1 MTTKRPDFTP
11 IIDLVAKPG
20 TGPVRERRP
29 IYVDL
34 LPPCNNACPAGEN
47 IQAWLAHAQA
57 GRHHEAWLALVRD
70 NPLPAVHGR
79 VCYHPCESHCN
90 REPVDSAV
98 SIHAVERFLGD
109 RAGQEGWRLPIDAQA
124 TGKRVLVVGAGPSG
138 LSAAY
143 HLARLGHAVE
153 IHEAGPLPGGMMH
166 FGIPAYRLPR
176 EELMKEVRAIEAMGV
191 AIVLNHKV
199 DDLLAEMAAG
209 RFDAA
214 FLAIGAHIGK
224 RIDIP
229 ARDVS
234 RMVTAVSLLRD
245 AATGA
250 APKLGRRVV
259 VYGAGNTAMD
269 AARTAKRLGAEEA
282 IIVYR
287 SDRAHMKAQAFE
299 VQEAL
304 EEGVKI
310 KWLTSIKSLEGTDL
324 TVEEMEL
331 GADGRPKPT
340 GRLETLSA
348 DAVVLAV
355 GQDTDSGFLRK
366 IPGIEI
372 QSDGVVV
379 VAPNMMTGHPGI
391 FAGGDMVPT
400 ERTVTAGVGHG
411 KKAARHIDA
420 WLSGTDYRP
429 APKHPI
435 VSFEMLHLPVYSDAE
450 RSVQKTLP
458 VAERIAGFTEVQAGL
473 GAKEAAYEASRCL
486 ACGNCFECDQCYA
499 ACPEQAIAKLEPGQR
514 YRTLYDRCT
523 GCAVCFDACPCHAIE
538 MIPEPARG

>member
-1 MTTKRPDFTP
+1 M
-11 IIDLVAKPG
+11 
-20 TGPVRERRP
+20 E
-29 IYVDL
+29 
-34 LPPCNNACPAGEN
+34 
-47 IQAWLAHAQA
+47 
-57 GRHHEAWLALVRD
+57 
-70 NPLPAVHGR
+70 
-79 VCYHPCESHCN
+79 
-90 REPVDSAV
+90 
-98 SIHAVERFLGD
+98 
-109 RAGQEGWRLPIDAQA
+109 
-124 TGKRVLVVGAGPSG
+124 
-138 LSAAY
+138 
-143 HLARLGHAVE
+143 
-153 IHEAGPLPGGMMH
+153 
-166 FGIPAYRLPR
+166 
-176 EELMKEVRAIEAMGV
+176 
-191 AIVLNHKV
+191 
-199 DDLLAEMAAG
+199 AG

-229 ARDVS
+229 ARDAS

-259 VYGAGNTAMD
+259 VYGGGNTAMD

-299 VQEAL
+299 AQEAI

-355 GQDTDSGFLRK
+355 GQETDSGFLRK
-366 IPGIEI
+366 IPGIEF

-420 WLSGTDYRP
+420 WLRGSRLSTGAQ
-429 APKHPI
+429 APDRF
-435 VSFEMLHLPVYSDAE
+435 VRDAA
-450 RSVQKTLP
+450 P
-458 VAERIAGFTEVQAGL
+458 AGL
-473 GAKEAAYEASRCL
+473 QRRGAIGAEDAAGRGAHRRVHGGAGWARAQRRRPTRRRRCL
-486 ACGNCFECDQCYA
+486 SCGNCFECDQCYA
-499 ACPEQAIAKLEPGQR
+499 ACPEQAIAKLGPGHR
-514 YRTLYDRCT
+514 L
-523 GCAVCFDACPCHAIE
+523 PL
-538 MIPEPARG
+538 PL

>member
-1 MTTKRPDFTP
+1 MTTRRSDVTR

-57 GRHHEAWLALVRD
+57 GRHHEAWLTLVRD

-90 REPVDSAV
+90 REPIDSAV

-109 RAGQEGWRLPIDAQA
+109 MAGREGWQLPIDAPA
-124 TGKRVLVVGAGPSG
+124 SGKRVLVVGAGPSG

-199 DDLLAEMAAG
+199 DDLRAEMEAG

-229 ARDVS
+229 ARDAS

-287 SDRAHMKAQAFE
+287 SRPRAHEGAGLRGPGGDRGGGEDQVADQHQVAGGHGPHRRGDGARRRRSAEANRPPRDPLRGRGGAGGRPGDRQRLPPQDPGHRIPVRRRGGRRAQHDDRPSRDLRRRRHGADRADGDRGRRPR
-299 VQEAL
+299 QEGGAPHRRL
-304 EEGVKI
+304 VARKRAIDRRPSTRSFRSRCCTCRSTATRSDRCRRRCRSRSASPGSRRCR
-310 KWLTSIKSLEGTDL
+310 LASARRRRPTRRSGACPAGTASSATSAMRRAPSRRSRSSSPATGTA
-324 TVEEMEL
+324 T
-331 GADGRPKPT
+331 
-340 GRLETLSA
+340 S
-348 DAVVLAV
+348 
-355 GQDTDSGFLRK
+355 
-366 IPGIEI
+366 
-372 QSDGVVV
+372 
-379 VAPNMMTGHPGI
+379 MTGAP
-391 FAGGDMVPT
+391 
-400 ERTVTAGVGHG
+400 
-411 KKAARHIDA
+411 AAPSA
-420 WLSGTDYRP
+420 ST
-429 APKHPI
+429 
-435 VSFEMLHLPVYSDAE
+435 PVRAT
-450 RSVQKTLP
+450 RS
-458 VAERIAGFTEVQAGL
+458 R
-473 GAKEAAYEASRCL
+473 
-486 ACGNCFECDQCYA
+486 
-499 ACPEQAIAKLEPGQR
+499 
-514 YRTLYDRCT
+514 
-523 GCAVCFDACPCHAIE
+523 
-538 MIPEPARG
+538 